1 MSQDYT
7 DIQVRLLVGSPGAST
22 TQSDSPGPSMTPSY
36 TSGPS
41 TTPSYSL
48 GPSRNA
54 ECANCKLLIG
64 KLQVL
69 EATLEMYMHPEKH
82 TIDST
87 ALLHELYND
96 MGKFRAQPH
105 RALARLAWRF
115 GPIVRLQ
122 LGEVSAILVSSPS
135 VAKEIMKTHDL
146 TFADRPKLLVVE
158 IVNYNYTDIA
168 FAPYGE
174 YWRQMRKICILELL
188 SAKKVRSF
196 QSIRETES
204 WNLVKVLANDSSKT
218 VNLTEK
224 IFTLMNT
231 ITCKATVGSRWQ
243 DQSKLGSTDCDS
255 ITLASGLTRQI
266 NNTFIY
272 SKILTYN
279 LQHANKLWR
288 IRTRIDVIFDD
299 VISDHQQ
306 RRAVGQNTEDNED
319 LLDDVFSAG
328 TDTSAVTIEW
338 TMSELMKNPRVMKK
352 VQAEVRYTLQGKE
365 KIHESDIKGLDYL
378 KIVIME
384 TLRLHPPLPLLLPRE
399 CRENCEIAGYN
410 IPVKTKVIINMW
422 KIARDPDYWTD
433 PESFI
438 PERFSESSINMMGQD
453 FEYIPFGSGRRM
465 CPGMTL
471 GLANAE
477 IALVMLLYHFNWE
490 LPNGARS
497 EDLDTLKHFSLK

>member
-1 MSQDYT
+1 MSRDYT

-69 EATLEMYMHPEKH
+69 EATLEMHMHPEKH

-87 ALLHELYND
+87 ALLYELYND
-96 MGKFRAQPH
+96 MGKFSLSIIFIEKLKGNQTFYGSKWDVLCPVYCVKVSIKNVGYSLDGAQPH

-122 LGEVSAILVSSPS
+122 LGEVSAIFVVYPS
-135 VAKEIMKTHDL
+135 VAQKFKS
-146 TFADRPKLLVVE
+146 
-158 IVNYNYTDIA
+158 
-168 FAPYGE
+168 
-174 YWRQMRKICILELL
+174 RQ
-188 SAKKVRSF
+188 F
-196 QSIRETES
+196 Y
-204 WNLVKVLANDSSKT
+204 D
-218 VNLTEK
+218 K
-224 IFTLMNT
+224 IFTVDEHDLHVEICGGVDAGSGMRKEHVVEDAHGLMSFL
-231 ITCKATVGSRWQ
+231 C
-243 DQSKLGSTDCDS
+243 
-255 ITLASGLTRQI
+255 
-266 NNTFIY
+266 
-272 SKILTYN
+272 
-279 LQHANKLWR
+279 
-288 IRTRIDVIFDD
+288 D
-299 VISDHQQ
+299 VISGPSDGGLEIPLTLDNIK
-306 RRAVGQNTEDNED
+306 AVI
-319 LLDDVFSAG
+319 LDVFSAG

-399 CRENCEIAGYN
+399 CRENCVIAGYN

-422 KIARDPDYWTD
+422 KIARDPDYWTE

-453 FEYIPFGSGRRM
+453 FEYFPFGSGRRM
-465 CPGMTL
+465 CPGMML
-471 GLANAE
+471 GLANSE
-477 IALVMLLYHFNWE
+477 IVLVMLLYHFNWE

-497 EDLDTLKHFSLK
+497 EDLDMKEVLGATLKRKNPLILVPALYNPQD